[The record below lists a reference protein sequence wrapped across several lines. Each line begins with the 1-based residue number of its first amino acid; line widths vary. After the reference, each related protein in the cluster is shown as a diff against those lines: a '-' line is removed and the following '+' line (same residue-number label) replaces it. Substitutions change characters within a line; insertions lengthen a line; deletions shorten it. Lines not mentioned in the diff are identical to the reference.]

1 VTDKGDQPWPWWQDE
16 NRAAEPDTAPL
27 ADDGR
32 EEPQLSEPSDEADD
46 DFSWAYEGPA
56 ADAPRPR
63 RSGRGG
69 ARSGQPWST
78 PAAGYGAPGYGP
90 PGYGPP
96 GYGPPGYGP
105 PGYGPPGYGPPGYGP
120 PRRHRG
126 RSLAIAAGVGG
137 LLVAAV
143 AGGLVGHALTDSH
156 GSTTAS
162 SSSNPS
168 SGGSNPGNGSG
179 FGGGFP
185 YSGGSGSTPPTGS
198 GSGPSDAAAI
208 ASRVDPGLVDIN
220 TTVDYG
226 EAEAAGTGMV
236 LTAGGE
242 VLTNN
247 HVIEGATSISV
258 TDVGNGKTYSA
269 TVVGYSVSSDV
280 AVIQLTGASGLQTVT
295 TTSAAA
301 SVGEQVVGIGNAGG
315 TGGTPSYAGGT
326 VTATDQSITASDDL
340 TGTDEQLT
348 GMIETNADI
357 QAGDSGGS
365 LVNDSGQVIGMDTAG
380 SSSGSFQFAD
390 QAQGT
395 GYAIPITTATSI
407 ASQIEAGRSSS
418 TVHVGPTA
426 FLGVETGGEATGGP
440 GGFGG
445 YGGYGGYGGG
455 GFNTVSGVQIS
466 GVVANSAAANAG
478 LAEGDVITSVGGY
491 SVTSQSELQDVLVND
506 MSPGQVV
513 TVVYTDTAGQ
523 QQSVT
528 LTLGSGPAA

>member
-1 VTDKGDQPWPWWQDE
+1 VTDKGDQPWPWWRDDE
-16 NRAAEPDTAPL
+16 HSAAEPDTAPL
-27 ADDGR
+27 GAADR

-46 DFSWAYEGPA
+46 DFSWAYEGPP
-56 ADAPRPR
+56 ADAPRRFR
-63 RSGRGG
+63 RGRGG
-69 ARSGQPWST
+69 ASSEQSWS
-78 PAAGYGAPGYGP
+78 PPEAGYGP

-120 PRRHRG
+120 AGYGPPRRRPG
-126 RSLAIAAGVGG
+126 RSLAIAAGVGL

-143 AGGLVGHALTDSH
+143 AGGLVGHALTDSA

-162 SSSNPS
+162 SAGNPS
-168 SGGSNPGNGSG
+168 AGGGSNPGNGSG
-179 FGGGFP
+179 FGSGFP

-220 TTVDYG
+220 TIVDYG
-226 EAEAAGTGMV
+226 QAQAAGTGMV

-280 AVIQLTGASGLQTVT
+280 AVVQLTGASGLQTVS

-301 SVGEQVVGIGNAGG
+301 AVGEQVVGIGNAGG
-315 TGGTPSYAGGT
+315 TGGTPTPAGGT
-326 VTATDQSITASDDL
+326 VTATDQSVTASDDL
-340 TGTDEQLT
+340 TGADEQLT

-380 SSSGSFQFAD
+380 SSSGSFQFAG

-395 GYAIPITTATSI
+395 GYAIPIATATSI
-407 ASQIEAGRSSS
+407 ASQIEASRSSS

-426 FLGVETGGEATGGP
+426 FLGVETGGQGAGGQG

-445 YGGYGGYGGG
+445 YGG
-455 GFNTVSGVQIS
+455 GFNSVSGVQIS

-478 LAEGDVITSVGGY
+478 LAEGDVISSVGGY
-491 SVTSQSELQDVLVND
+491 SVTSQSQLQDVMVND
-506 MSPGQVV
+506 MSPGRVV
-513 TVVYTDTAGQ
+513 TVVYTDTTGQ

-528 LTLGSGPAA
+528 VTLGSGPAA